1 MIEIE
6 KYGELRSVS
15 IVSAYSSKLKNDA
28 HPLNFVVSICTW
40 LIVIPRLAHSISRCV
55 PRVDETV

>member
-15 IVSAYSSKLKNDA
+15 IVSAYSSKLKIDA

-40 LIVIPRLAHSISRCV
+40 LIPRLAHSISRCV